1 MREDVVFKGS
11 KIGLQLF
18 LNEDNDFKSLTDKL
32 IAKLD
37 ASIEFFGKGTVV
49 NFLPK
54 GITNE
59 QLMELN
65 NIFDNHGLSLK
76 IVEEE
81 QIPEN
86 HILNDDIEDATVQHE
101 LLVVDK
107 TVRGGQEIVNFG
119 SILINGDVNPGAK
132 IIAGGNIEIKGVC
145 RGIVHAG
152 AFGDSSATIIA
163 EKLLASQIRISD
175 LIARA
180 PDVLEQVQGAE
191 MASIKDGNIVINVIN
206 S

>member
-18 LNEDNDFKSLTDKL
+18 LNENNDFKTIADKL
-32 IAKLD
+32 ISKLES
-37 ASIEFFGKGTVV
+37 SIEFFGKGTVV
-49 NFLPK
+49 SFLPK
-54 GITNE
+54 GISEE
-59 QLMELN
+59 QLSQLTD
-65 NIFDNHGLSLK
+65 IFDNHGLSLK
-76 IVEEE
+76 VIEEME
-81 QIPEN
+81 QTEPKAKE
-86 HILNDDIEDATVQHE
+86 DAIEDTVVEHE

-132 IIAGGNIEIKGVC
+132 IIAGGNIEVKGAC

-152 AFGDSSATIIA
+152 AFGDSSATIVA
-163 EKLLASQIRISD
+163 EKLLASQIRIAD

-180 PDVLEQVQGAE
+180 PDVLEKVNGAE
-191 MASIKDGNIVINVIN
+191 MASIRDGNIVINVIN

>member
-1 MREDVVFKGS
+1 MVC
-11 KIGLQLF
+11 
-18 LNEDNDFKSLTDKL
+18 
-32 IAKLD
+32 
-37 ASIEFFGKGTVV
+37 
-49 NFLPK
+49 
-54 GITNE
+54 
-59 QLMELN
+59 
-65 NIFDNHGLSLK
+65 LK

-132 IIAGGNIEIKGVC
+132 IIAVVILEIKGAC

-152 AFGDSSATIIA
+152 SFW
-163 EKLLASQIRISD
+163 
-175 LIARA
+175 
-180 PDVLEQVQGAE
+180 
-191 MASIKDGNIVINVIN
+191 
-206 S
+206 

>member
-18 LNEDNDFKSLTDKL
+18 LNESNDFKIIVDKL
-32 IAKLD
+32 ISKLES
-37 ASIEFFGKGTVV
+37 SIEFFGKGTVV

-54 GITNE
+54 GISNE
-59 QLMELN
+59 QLSQLTTV
-65 NIFDNHGLSLK
+65 FDDYGLSLNIIEEIEPLENISK
-76 IVEEE
+76 ENAAEDTVVE
-81 QIPEN
+81 
-86 HILNDDIEDATVQHE
+86 HE

-132 IIAGGNIEIKGVC
+132 IIAGGNIEIKGAC

-163 EKLLASQIRISD
+163 EKLLASQIRIAD

-180 PDVLEQVQGAE
+180 PDVLEKVNGAE
-191 MASIKDGNIVINVIN
+191 IASIKDGNIVINVIN